1 MRTSLRKGTEMATK
15 KTTTKK
21 SATAKASNPA
31 AKKVTTKKTPAKKAA
46 METEKYPVD
55 GNVGE
60 AHGKVQL
67 WKDGPYWAT
76 TNIGA
81 EKPENLGYLFW
92 WGDVVGYKH
101 QKNKWVT
108 ADGSAS
114 NFLFDREYVPT
125 IYDDEFDDEN
135 GFGQGEDDSR
145 LEEEGWIT
153 SDGILAPEHDAA
165 HVQWGGEWRMPTDEE
180 LDDLVEKCD
189 WTWTK
194 VNGVAGYV
202 VRGRGAFASDSI
214 FLPAAGSGFTFQY
227 TGAGM
232 YGRYWSA
239 VSGSADYDCNNAW
252 YLDFDSK
259 NRGNSNYYR
268 YYGFSIR
275 PVQEFTK

>member
-1 MRTSLRKGTEMATK
+1 MATK
-15 KTTTKK
+15 KPTTKK
-21 SATAKASNPA
+21 PA
-31 AKKVTTKKTPAKKAA
+31 ATKAPVKKPTAAKTTKK
-46 METEKYPVD
+46 PVAD
-55 GNVGE
+55 GNVGVTHE
-60 AHGKVQL
+60 KVQL
-67 WKDGPYWAT
+67 WEDGPYWAT

-81 EKPENLGYLFW
+81 EKPEDLGYLFW
-92 WGDVVGYKH
+92 WGDVVGYKY
-101 QKNKWVT
+101 QKNKWVA

-135 GFGQGEDDSR
+135 GFGQGEDDCR

-153 SDGILAPEHDAA
+153 SEGVIAPEHDAA
-165 HVQWGGEWRMPTDEE
+165 HVLWGGEWCMPTDEE
-180 LDDLVEKCD
+180 LADLVEKCD

-194 VNGVAGYV
+194 VKGIAGYV
-202 VRGRGAFASDSI
+202 VRGRGAFASASI

-239 VSGSADYDCNNAW
+239 VSGSADRDCNNAW
-252 YLDFDSK
+252 YLDFDSESCDT
-259 NRGNSNYYR
+259 SNYYR